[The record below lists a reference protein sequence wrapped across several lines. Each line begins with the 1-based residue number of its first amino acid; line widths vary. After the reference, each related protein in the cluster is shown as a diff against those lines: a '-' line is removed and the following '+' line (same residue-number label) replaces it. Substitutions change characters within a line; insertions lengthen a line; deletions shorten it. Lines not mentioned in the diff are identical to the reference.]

1 MQLDARTATHAPG
14 GFSVVYVSGVRWRDK
29 RVAVQEAGDCERC
42 SGVSTI
48 TDQSEAKRGKH
59 RGERWTG
66 VQYRKR
72 CGESNGRRGHIPRGM
87 DQLLF
92 GPLAPRRA

>member
-29 RVAVQEAGDCERC
+29 RVAVQETGDCERC

-59 RGERWTG
+59 RE
-66 VQYRKR
+66 
-72 CGESNGRRGHIPRGM
+72 
-87 DQLLF
+87 D
-92 GPLAPRRA
+92 